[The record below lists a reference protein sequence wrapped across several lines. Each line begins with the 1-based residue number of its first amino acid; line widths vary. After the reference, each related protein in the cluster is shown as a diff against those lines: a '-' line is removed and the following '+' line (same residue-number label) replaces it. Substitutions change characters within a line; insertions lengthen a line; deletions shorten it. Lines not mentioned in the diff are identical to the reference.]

1 MPIQMQKNAETVKRL
16 IRREAYSNL
25 SKILKKTHPADI
37 AYFYRFFTP
46 QERAKLFSLLQE
58 DIDKT
63 AEVLAN
69 MEFIDVAQLLETIQ
83 PEKITKIL
91 QKMPEN
97 RLKLALNHI
106 LGGAPCLVPKID
118 VARAI
123 KELFEDK
130 Q

>member
-1 MPIQMQKNAETVKRL
+1 MKLEQKIWVHESVADKPCMFDGQTMHSGKLYPHFVEATL
-16 IRREAYSNL
+16 I
-25 SKILKKTHPADI
+25 
-37 AYFYRFFTP
+37 
-46 QERAKLFSLLQE
+46 
-58 DIDKT
+58 
-63 AEVLAN
+63 
-69 MEFIDVAQLLETIQ
+69 LEIN
-83 PEKITKIL
+83 EKKITIT
-91 QKMPEN
+91 EN